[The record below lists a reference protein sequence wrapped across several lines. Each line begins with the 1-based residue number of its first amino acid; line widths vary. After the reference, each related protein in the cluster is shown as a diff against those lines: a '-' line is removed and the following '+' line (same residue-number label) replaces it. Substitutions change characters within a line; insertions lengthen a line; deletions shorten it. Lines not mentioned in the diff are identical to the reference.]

1 MSQPMILMDAYSQI
15 FRCFYAVR
23 ELTNAKG
30 EPVNALLPFAR
41 MLLKLD
47 KDHPGTAGA
56 VVFDCGQVQFRLALC
71 PAYKANRPPTPEALK
86 AQVPPI
92 RELCTLFGWTILEE
106 PEYEADDLIAALAL
120 DYPGEVRIISSDKDI
135 AQVVAPRIAML
146 VPAGGKGAWE
156 LRDEAAVVAKFAVR
170 PDQIV
175 DYLALLGDAADN
187 IPGVPG
193 IGPKGAAQLLA
204 ACGSVARFFE
214 TAEPPVTPRTAE
226 ILRTHRDTFEKN
238 RKLITLRTDLP
249 ARLGS
254 AERACLRKSPDW
266 AGIRAFCEAH
276 GLRSILKELPDE
288 PEPSL
293 FDDPPESV
301 PTPAEEAKITE
312 PKYEQGDLFAGFR

>member
-1 MSQPMILMDAYSQI
+1 MSDTLILMDAYSQI

-47 KDHPGTAGA
+47 REHPGTSGA
-56 VVFDCGQVQFRLALC
+56 VVFDCGKVQFRLALC
-71 PAYKANRPPTPEALK
+71 PEYKANRPPTPEALK

-92 RELCTLFGWTILEE
+92 RELCGLFGWPILEE

-135 AQVVAPRIAML
+135 AQIVDPRIAML
-146 VPAGGKGAWE
+146 IPAGGKGAWE
-156 LRDEAAVVAKFAVR
+156 LRDEAAVAAKFAVK
-170 PDQIV
+170 PEQIV
-175 DYLALLGDAADN
+175 DYLSLLGDAADN

-193 IGPKGAAQLLA
+193 IGPKSAAQLLN
-204 ACGSVARFFE
+204 ACGSVAAFYD
-214 TAEPPVTPRTAE
+214 AEDPPVAPRIAE
-226 ILRTHRDTFEKN
+226 LLRTHRDTFERN
-238 RKLITLRTDLP
+238 RKLITLRTELP

-254 AERACLRKSPDW
+254 AARVCVRRAPDW
-266 AGIRAFCEAH
+266 AGIRAFCEGH
-276 GLRSILKELPDE
+276 GLYSMLKELPSE

-293 FDDPPESV
+293 FDEAPAPKESK
-301 PTPAEEAKITE
+301 PD
-312 PKYEQGDLFAGFR
+312 YEQGDLFAGFR

>member
-1 MSQPMILMDAYSQI
+1 MSEQLILMDAYSQI
-15 FRCFYAVR
+15 FRCFHAVR

-41 MLLKLD
+41 MLLKLE

-56 VVFDCGQVQFRLALC
+56 VVFDCGKVQFRLALC

-92 RELCTLFGWTILEE
+92 RELCALFGWAILEE

-135 AQVVAPRIAML
+135 AQVVSPRIAML

-156 LRDEAAVVAKFAVR
+156 LRDEAAVLAKFAVK
-170 PDQIV
+170 PEQIV

-204 ACGSVARFFE
+204 ACGSVAQFYDA
-214 TAEPPVTPRTAE
+214 AEPPVTPRTAE
-226 ILRTHRDTFEKN
+226 ILRAHRDTFEKN

-249 ARLGS
+249 SRLGS
-254 AERACLRKSPDW
+254 ADKSCLRRPPDW
-266 AGIRAFCEAH
+266 AGIRAFCEEH
-276 GLRSILKELPDE
+276 GLHSIQKELPGA

-293 FDDPPESV
+293 FDDPPPSAPSAEAEK
-301 PTPAEEAKITE
+301 PAE
-312 PKYEQGDLFAGFR
+312 PKYEQGDLFAGFQ

>member
-1 MSQPMILMDAYSQI
+1 MSDTLILMDAYSQI

-47 KDHPGTAGA
+47 REHPGTSGA
-56 VVFDCGQVQFRLALC
+56 VVFDCGKVQFRLALC
-71 PAYKANRPPTPEALK
+71 PDYKANRPPTPEALK
-86 AQVPPI
+86 AQVPAI
-92 RELCTLFGWTILEE
+92 RELCGLFGWPILEE

-135 AQVVAPRIAML
+135 AQVVDPRIAML
-146 VPAGGKGAWE
+146 IPAGGKTAWE
-156 LRDEAAVVAKFAVR
+156 LRDEAAVVAKFVVKPA
-170 PDQIV
+170 QIV

-204 ACGSVARFFE
+204 ACGSVAHFYDA
-214 TAEPPVTPRTAE
+214 AEPPVTPRTAE
-226 ILRTHRDTFEKN
+226 ILRAHRDTFEKN
-238 RKLITLRTDLP
+238 RKLNTLRTDLP

-254 AERACLRKSPDW
+254 AAGACVRREPDM
-266 AGIRAFCEAH
+266 AKIRAFCTEH
-276 GLRSILKELPDE
+276 GLHSILKELPSE

-293 FDDPPESV
+293 FDDVPASAPEKNK
-301 PTPAEEAKITE
+301 TD
-312 PKYEQGDLFAGFR
+312 YEQGDLFAGFR

>member
-1 MSQPMILMDAYSQI
+1 MSDPLILMDAYSQI

-23 ELTNAKG
+23 TLTNGKG

-47 KDHPGTAGA
+47 RDHPGKAGA
-56 VVFDCGQVQFRLALC
+56 IVFDCGKVHFRLDLC
-71 PAYKANRPPTPEALK
+71 PDYKANRPPTPEALK

-92 RELCTLFGWTILEE
+92 RELCALFGWTLLEE

-135 AQVVAPRIAML
+135 AQVVNPRIAML

-156 LRDEAAVVAKFAVR
+156 LRDEAAVLAKFAVR
-170 PDQIV
+170 PEQIV

-204 ACGSVARFFE
+204 ACGSVEKFYVSDA
-214 TAEPPVTPRTAE
+214 PPVAPRIAE
-226 ILRTHRDTFEKN
+226 LLKVHRATFEKN
-238 RKLITLRTDLP
+238 RRLITLRTDLP
-249 ARLGS
+249 SRLGS
-254 AERACLRKSPDW
+254 AGRACLRNPPDW
-266 AGIRAFCEAH
+266 QGIRAFCEEH
-276 GLRSILKELPDE
+276 GLHSILKELPAVR
-288 PEPSL
+288 EPSL
-293 FDDPPESV
+293 FDDPPAADEKK
-301 PTPAEEAKITE
+301 PAA
-312 PKYEQGDLFAGFR
+312 PVCEQGDLFTGFR